1 MNKKNIKPSRFGKIL
16 MVDDTTANLQLLT
29 NLLTEQG
36 YTVYPASDGELAL
49 EFVQSTLPDLIL
61 LDIRLPGIDGFEVCR
76 RLKADEKTHS
86 IPIIFITIL
95 ENETDK
101 VKGFQAGA
109 VDYITKPFQ
118 PEEVLARVRIHLY
131 LRELTEHLE
140 KKVDERTQELHDA
153 NEKLLRELIERRQAE
168 EALRQS
174 ERLLNETQRMAMIGG
189 WDWDVELQRTFWTKE
204 TYRIHGFDPNIFNSD
219 SSEHIERSL
228 KCYDPA
234 DRPVILEAFQRCV
247 DQGEGY
253 DLEFRISAAD
263 GRRKWIR
270 TSAAA
275 VCEHGR
281 VVKVVGTFMDIT
293 ERKRAE
299 DKLRRSEYYKT
310 IQNRI
315 ANVFLSVSDQDM
327 YSEVL
332 TIVLQAMESAFGLF
346 GFIGTNGDLIIPSMS
361 KKIWDGCRVPGKS
374 IVFPEDTWGD
384 SLWGK
389 AIKEQ
394 KALYSTGPFHTPEG
408 HVPINH
414 FLTAPVVFG
423 KKTIGLLT
431 VANKENGYTDEDVE
445 LMESITGYI
454 SPILNARLQ
463 RDLQEQAR
471 KRAEAEGERLQTQ
484 FIQAQ
489 KMESVGR
496 LAGGVAHDFNNMLSI
511 IMGYAE
517 LASAQMAPT
526 DPSFRHLEKI
536 RIAVERSANLI
547 RQLLTFARK
556 QTVKPK
562 VIDLN
567 TALKGM
573 LKMLKRL
580 IGEDINLVWQGDS
593 KIWQIKVDPS
603 QIDQILANLCVNARD
618 AIAGVGKVTIET
630 GNVVFDEADCTD
642 HAETVPGEYVMLAVS
657 DNGCGMNK
665 DTMDNIFEP
674 FFTTK
679 ELGKGTGLGLSMIY
693 GIVSQNNGFIK
704 VHSEPGK
711 GTTFRIF
718 LPRHSNETQQEPE
731 QIPEL
736 PDAFGQE
743 TILLVEDEAAIL
755 EVVKAM
761 LEKFGYQVLAAPT
774 PSEAIHAAN
783 EHNNEIHLLISD
795 VILPEINGKELAKK
809 IISLYPGI
817 KCLFISGYSDD
828 VIAHH
833 GILDKDVNFIQKPFS
848 MQTLAT
854 KARAVLDNEGE
865 HKKTASR

>member
-1 MNKKNIKPSRFGKIL
+1 MNKKINPSRFGKIL

-29 NLLTEQG
+29 NLLTEHG

-49 EFVQSTLPDLIL
+49 EFIQSTLPDLIL
-61 LDIRLPGIDGFEVCR
+61 LDIRLPGMNGLEVCR
-76 RLKADEKTHS
+76 RLKADKKTQS

-140 KKVDERTQELHDA
+140 KKVDERTRELHDA

-174 ERLLNETQRMAMIGG
+174 ERLLNETQRMARIGG
-189 WDWDVELQRTFWTKE
+189 WDWDIEQQRTFWTKE
-204 TYRIHGFDPNIFNSD
+204 TYRIHGLDPNFFNSD
-219 SSEHIERSL
+219 SSEHITRSL

-234 DRPVILEAFQRCV
+234 DRPVIFDAFQRCV
-247 DQGEGY
+247 NEGEGY
-253 DLEFRISAAD
+253 DLEFQITAAD

-275 VCEHGR
+275 VRENDR
-281 VVKVVGTFMDIT
+281 IVKIVGTFMDIT
-293 ERKRAE
+293 ERKQAE
-299 DKLRRSEYYKT
+299 DKLRQSEYYKT
-310 IQNRI
+310 IQNQI
-315 ANVFLSVSDQDM
+315 ANIFLSVSDKDM

-332 TIVLQAMESAFGLF
+332 TVVLQAMESEFGLF
-346 GFIGTNGDLIIPSMS
+346 GFIGTNGDLIIPSMT
-361 KKIWDGCRVPGKS
+361 KKMWDECQVPGKS

-389 AIKEQ
+389 AIREQ
-394 KALYSTGPFHTPEG
+394 KALYSTGPFYTPEG
-408 HVPINH
+408 HVPVEH
-414 FLTAPVVFG
+414 FLTAPVIFG
-423 KKTIGLLT
+423 DKAIGLLT
-431 VANKENGYTDEDVE
+431 VANKANGYTDEDLK
-445 LMESITGYI
+445 LMESIAGYI

-463 RDLQEQAR
+463 RDLQERAR
-471 KRAEAEGERLQTQ
+471 KLAEAEGERLQTQ
-484 FIQAQ
+484 FVQAQ

-517 LASAQMAPT
+517 LASAHMKPDQ
-526 DPSFRHLEKI
+526 PSFRHLEKI

-580 IGEDINLVWQGDS
+580 IGEDINLVWQGNS
-593 KIWQIKVDPS
+593 KVWQIKVDPS

-618 AIAGVGKVTIET
+618 AITGVGKVTIET
-630 GNVVFDEADCTD
+630 GNVVFKEGDCTD

-657 DNGCGMNK
+657 DDGCGMDKN
-665 DTMDNIFEP
+665 TMENIFEP

-693 GIVSQNNGFIK
+693 GIVRQNNGFID
-704 VHSEPGK
+704 VNSEPGQ
-711 GTTFRIF
+711 GTTFKIY
-718 LPRHSNETQQEPE
+718 LPRHSDETEQMPE
-731 QIPEL
+731 KSPEV
-736 PDAFGQE
+736 PDAFGRE
-743 TILLVEDEAAIL
+743 TILLVEDESAIL
-755 EVVKAM
+755 EVVKTM
-761 LEKFGYQVLAAPT
+761 LEKFGYQVLTAPT

-783 EHNNEIHLLISD
+783 ECADDIHLLITD
-795 VILPEINGKELAKK
+795 VILPEINGKELANN
-809 IISLYPGI
+809 IISLYPEI

-848 MQTLAT
+848 MQTLA
-854 KARAVLDNEGE
+854 ARVRTVLDNENE
-865 HKKTASR
+865 KQKTAPA